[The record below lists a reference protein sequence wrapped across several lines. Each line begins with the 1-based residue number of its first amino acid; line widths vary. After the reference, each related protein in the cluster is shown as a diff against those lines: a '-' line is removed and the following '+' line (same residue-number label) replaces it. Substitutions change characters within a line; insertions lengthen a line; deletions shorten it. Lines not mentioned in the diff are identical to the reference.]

1 MSNPSA
7 FVKNAADPNQVKH
20 ASRKERDRRVRDL
33 KDLRA
38 VLASPEGRR
47 VLWRVLCYCEVFVDP
62 THQRGDMTHQ
72 NIGKG
77 NVGRFMISEINEA
90 DEQSYFTMMQEA
102 RVERER
108 DAIESKS
115 VQQQPGDES

>member
-1 MSNPSA
+1 MSNDSA
-7 FVKNAADPNQVKH
+7 LVMNAADRGQVKH
-20 ASRKERDRRVRDL
+20 AARKEKDRRARDL

-38 VLASPEGRR
+38 ILASPEGRR
-47 VLWRVLCYCEVFVDP
+47 VLWRVLCYCEVFADP
-62 THQRGDMTHQ
+62 SHARGDMTHQ

-90 DEQSYFTMMQEA
+90 DEQSYFLMMQEA
-102 RVERER
+102 RVEKDR

-115 VQQQPGDES
+115 VQQQTGDS